1 MNRTEVIDLLSV
13 IVAYDNRNA
22 DDEAT
27 IAAFLDAATL
37 GRWTYPEAERAA
49 RDWLNANPDGWL
61 RPGHITQLLRQR
73 RRDALEHAAVP
84 TQTPHPDLQRQIE
97 ALADRKAVDTDDGR
111 RAITPRAVTPK
122 AITAGQHRIGA
133 AIRRGERAR
142 AQHADDPTAPRAA
155 AEGADC
161 RYDDVARWR
170 P

>member
-97 ALADRKAVDTDDGR
+97 ALADRKAVDTPDGR
-111 RAITPRAVTPK
+111 RPLPDRTAPK
-122 AITAGQHRIGA
+122 AITAGQHRIA
-133 AIRRGERAR
+133 DAVRRGEDAR
-142 AQHADDPTAPRAA
+142 AHPQESTDA
-155 AEGADC
+155 
-161 RYDDVARWR
+161 
-170 P
+170 